1 MKREIGT
8 FTWENGS
15 VNDGIISVLN
25 DWGIDWRRTASGE
38 IFAQPFECKVSA
50 EGAGIGREYTVF
62 MNF

>member
-25 DWGIDWRRTASGE
+25 DWGI
-38 IFAQPFECKVSA
+38 
-50 EGAGIGREYTVF
+50 EYGK
-62 MNF
+62 NDNL